1 MQHFVRWIE
10 DHIEEDRTIDD
21 LVNYTGYS
29 RRAVQLMFKKEF
41 GLPVG
46 TYMWQRKM
54 CRAATLLRLTK
65 LSVIE
70 IAHRVHFGGA
80 QNFGRALSVHLI
92 CTPTEYRKLP
102 SWDLSLLVS
111 AINFDNCWHI
121 DSCIIERSGTYVSG
135 GETFYQQKI
144 LRTPTLESK
153 RIILK
158 KYGIIL
164 NYIKLTL
171 LLRQIFCHR

>member
-1 MQHFVRWIE
+1 M
-10 DHIEEDRTIDD
+10 
-21 LVNYTGYS
+21 
-29 RRAVQLMFKKEF
+29 
-41 GLPVG
+41 
-46 TYMWQRKM
+46 
-54 CRAATLLRLTK
+54 
-65 LSVIE
+65 
-70 IAHRVHFGGA
+70 
-80 QNFGRALSVHLI
+80 
-92 CTPTEYRKLP
+92 TPTEYRKLP

-158 KYGIIL
+158 KIRHYSELYKTDIVIASNFLPPRSRYSAIRDIIDITML
-164 NYIKLTL
+164 SGVEVEKNTAENDTFYVEGGRYIKF
-171 LLRQIFCHR
+171 IFNGLF